1 MANLNKVML
10 MGRLGKDPELNDVGE
25 SQVANF
31 TIATNSYWKDKSG
44 QKQEKTEWHNC
55 VAWNHLANL
64 AANFLKKGS
73 QVFVEGSIETE
84 TYDKNGETRYA
95 TKIKVFK
102 IEFLDSKSSQDDS
115 VYEEPAPVNDQANIR
130 RIQEKFES
138 HNPSPQSQYEQKD
151 DIPF

>member
-10 MGRLGKDPELNDVGE
+10 MGRLGKDPEIKDVGE
-25 SQVANF
+25 AQVANF
-31 TIATNSYWKDKSG
+31 TLATNSYWKDKSG

-64 AANFLKKGS
+64 AVNFLKKGS

-102 IEFLDSKSSQDDS
+102 IEFLENKSSQDDS
-115 VYEEPAPVNDQANIR
+115 MYEESNPVNDQDNIK
-130 RIQEKFES
+130 RIRSNFNQNQSES
-138 HNPSPQSQYEQKD
+138 NAQTD
-151 DIPF
+151 TIPF